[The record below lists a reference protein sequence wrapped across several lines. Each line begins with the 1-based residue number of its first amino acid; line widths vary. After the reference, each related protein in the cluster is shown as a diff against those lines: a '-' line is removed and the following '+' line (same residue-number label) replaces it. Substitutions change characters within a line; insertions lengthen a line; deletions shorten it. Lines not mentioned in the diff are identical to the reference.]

1 MSDLLTSIDETCGFL
16 KIQDKALRSLLALGL
31 PVRII
36 NGRYYAH
43 ASVLDEWLRWFL
55 NPAVSGGTV
64 EVDTMTTVRAS
75 GARSPRPPAKE
86 TTVKAP
92 KPETRRK
99 SGPKK
104 PLRWSKPT

>member
-43 ASVLDEWLRWFL
+43 AAVIDDWLRWFL
-55 NPAVSGGTV
+55 NPAVSGGSV
-64 EVDTMTTVRAS
+64 EIK
-75 GARSPRPPAKE
+75 SPSKGNPIKPN
-86 TTVKAP
+86 P
-92 KPETRRK
+92 KTR
-99 SGPKK
+99 KK
-104 PLRWSKPT
+104 NDWR

>member
-1 MSDLLTSIDETCGFL
+1 MSDFLTSIDEICGFL

-55 NPAVSGGTV
+55 NPAVSGGSV
-64 EVDTMTTVRAS
+64 EIKLPSKGNPIKPNPKTRKKMIGGELWRTRQLKP
-75 GARSPRPPAKE
+75 PRNLKL
-86 TTVKAP
+86 
-92 KPETRRK
+92 K
-99 SGPKK
+99 S
-104 PLRWSKPT
+104 

>member
-1 MSDLLTSIDETCGFL
+1 MSDLLSSLDEICGFL
-16 KIQDKALRSLLALGL
+16 KIQDKALRSLLKLGL
-31 PVRII
+31 PVRVI

-43 ASVLDEWLRWFL
+43 AAVLDEWLRWFL
-55 NPAVSGGTV
+55 NPAVSGGPV

-86 TTVKAP
+86 TVKAP

-99 SGPKK
+99 AGTKK